1 MDHMKITAHS
11 YPFAA
16 FALLLF
22 LVAACTPAFCQ
33 ASAVSQPGLAP
44 TPPMGW
50 ASWNRFFCDYND
62 QTIRGQAD
70 ALVSSGMRDLGYRYV
85 LIQECLTRDA
95 MPMAR

>member
-1 MDHMKITAHS
+1 MDHMKISAQS

-16 FALLLF
+16 FALLLV
-22 LVAACTPAFCQ
+22 LVAACQPAFSQ
-33 ASAVSQPGLAP
+33 ASSMSQPGLAP

-62 QTIRGQAD
+62 QTIRDQAD

-85 LIQECLTRDA
+85 LIQDASLWDATRT
-95 MPMAR
+95 AR

>member
-1 MDHMKITAHS
+1 MDRMKVTAPS

-16 FALLLF
+16 FALLLV
-22 LVAACTPAFCQ
+22 LAVACQPAFSQ
-33 ASAVSQPGLAP
+33 AAAVSQPGLAP

-62 QTIRGQAD
+62 QTIRDQAD

-85 LIQECLTRDA
+85 LIRSASLRDA
-95 MPMAR
+95 MPTAR